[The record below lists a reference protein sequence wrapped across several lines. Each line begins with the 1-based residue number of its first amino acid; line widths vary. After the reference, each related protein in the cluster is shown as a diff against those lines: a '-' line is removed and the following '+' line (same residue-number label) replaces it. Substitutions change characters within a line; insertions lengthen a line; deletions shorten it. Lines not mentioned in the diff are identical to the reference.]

1 MIGSYIDIHLC
12 NSLNTASNLN
22 LCLHI
27 SLLDIDMLSLEGI
40 RSSLDKK
47 FYMIY

>member
-1 MIGSYIDIHLC
+1 MIGSCIDIYFC
-12 NSLNTASNLN
+12 IYVNTAGNLN

-27 SLLDIDMLSLEGI
+27 GLLDIDMLSSEGI